1 MAENYE
7 FEDQN
12 TQISLADAQEW
23 VKKWKDT
30 SGETEIK
37 KKVNS
42 YLIPKVNLEKVLAQD
57 IDAARAY
64 IGINNEGEQTIML
77 VGTKKDPKTGI
88 YVDLI
93 PGYGTAQK
101 MAQTD
106 SGIYDF
112 SQPSPP
118 EVGDVN
124 SPMNQ

>member
-30 SGETEIK
+30 SGEADIK

-64 IGINNEGEQTIML
+64 IGINNKGEQTIMI
-77 VGTKKDPKTGI
+77 VGTKRDPETGI

>member
-7 FEDQN
+7 FEEKN
-12 TQISLADAQEW
+12 TQISLTEAQEW
-23 VKKWKDT
+23 VKKWKDAPV
-30 SGETEIK
+30 EADL

-42 YLIPKVNLEKVLAQD
+42 YLIPKVNLEKVLAQG

-64 IGINNEGEQTIML
+64 IGINNKGEQTLMI
-77 VGTKKDPKTGI
+77 VGTKRDPKTGI
-88 YVDLI
+88 YVDIL